1 MTQRAPCYAGPQ
13 EGPPELV
20 AGELRL
26 DGKKSHV
33 RHKSVGQREEEKVL
47 FLLHREGPAGF
58 KQDHN

>member
-1 MTQRAPCYAGPQ
+1 MTQRALCHSGAQ

-20 AGELRL
+20 TGELRL

-33 RHKSVGQREEEKVL
+33 RHKSVGQREEGKVL
-47 FLLHREGPAGF
+47 FSLHHEGSGGF